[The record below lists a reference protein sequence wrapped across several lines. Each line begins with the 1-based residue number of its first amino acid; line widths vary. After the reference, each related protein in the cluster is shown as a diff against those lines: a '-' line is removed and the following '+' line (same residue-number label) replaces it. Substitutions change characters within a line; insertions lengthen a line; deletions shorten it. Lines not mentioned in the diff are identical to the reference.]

1 MAVPV
6 WKHSQHRALIRLSIP
21 AEESRDQTDQ
31 SSGLFYSLVLANL
44 GIRAANATV
53 TMPSSAPSYS
63 KVSSELEM
71 HRSSKPP
78 ARRISAKNRRKT
90 KAVEGFAP
98 GGEIVVYKA
107 PDGEIQLDVHLKGET
122 VWLTQVQ
129 MAELFGR
136 GQSVISRHLRNVF
149 LEGELK
155 QKSNMQNLHIAG
167 SDKPVGFYSLD
178 AIISVGYRVNSRRGT
193 QFRIWATKTLR
204 SHLLKG
210 FSLHER
216 RLRERSVDFEQA
228 LALLSRTLTS
238 NSLVTDE
245 GRDVLDV
252 VRRYTR
258 TWRLLLEY
266 DENRLAG
273 TPELPTA
280 VSVSISVD
288 AARAAITNLREVI
301 GIRDHAAA
309 LFGREHGER
318 LAGIIG
324 AIEQTSNGKPLYAS
338 AEARAAHLLY
348 FVVKDHPFV
357 DGNKRIGT
365 LLFLEY
371 LWRNGLLMRMDGSL
385 RLTDNAMVALALL
398 IAESEPSQ
406 KDLMIRLT
414 LNLLADRTR

>member
-1 MAVPV
+1 M
-6 WKHSQHRALIRLSIP
+6 
-21 AEESRDQTDQ
+21 T
-31 SSGLFYSLVLANL
+31 
-44 GIRAANATV
+44 
-53 TMPSSAPSYS
+53 
-63 KVSSELEM
+63 
-71 HRSSKPP
+71 
-78 ARRISAKNRRKT
+78 
-90 KAVEGFAP
+90 
-98 GGEIVVYKA
+98 
-107 PDGEIQLDVHLKGET
+107 
-122 VWLTQVQ
+122 
-129 MAELFGR
+129 ELFGR

-155 QKSNMQNLHIAG
+155 RKSNMQNLHIAG

-178 AIISVGYRVNSRRGT
+178 AIISVGYRVNSKRGT
-193 QFRIWATKTLR
+193 QFRIWATHTLR

-228 LALLSRTLTS
+228 VALLARTLTS

-252 VRRYTR
+252 IQRYTR

-266 DENRLAG
+266 DENRLARV
-273 TPELPTA
+273 PELPTA
-280 VSVSISVD
+280 ASISMSAD
-288 AARAAITNLREVI
+288 AARAAISNLREVI
-301 GIRDHAAA
+301 GIREDAAT

-338 AEARAAHLLY
+338 AESRAAHLLY

-398 IAESEPSQ
+398 IAESDPSQ

-414 LNLLADRTR
+414 LNLLADRAR

>member
-1 MAVPV
+1 MRRSIKPV
-6 WKHSQHRALIRLSIP
+6 
-21 AEESRDQTDQ
+21 
-31 SSGLFYSLVLANL
+31 
-44 GIRAANATV
+44 
-53 TMPSSAPSYS
+53 
-63 KVSSELEM
+63 
-71 HRSSKPP
+71 
-78 ARRISAKNRRKT
+78 ARRIFAKNRRKST
-90 KAVEGFAP
+90 TVEDYVP

-107 PDGEIQLDVHLKGET
+107 PDGEVQLDVHLKGDT
-122 VWLTQVQ
+122 VWLTQQQ
-129 MAELFGR
+129 MADLFGR
-136 GQSVISRHLRNVF
+136 EQSVISRHLRNVF
-149 LEGELK
+149 QEGELK
-155 QKSNMQNLHIAG
+155 QKSNMQNLHIAR
-167 SDKPVGFYSLD
+167 SSKPVGFYSLD
-178 AIISVGYRVNSRRGT
+178 AIISVGYRVNSKRGT
-193 QFRIWATKTLR
+193 QFRIWATNTLR

-228 LALLSRTLTS
+228 LALLARTLTS

-252 VRRYTR
+252 VQRYTR

-280 VSVSISVD
+280 ASVSLSVD
-288 AARAAITNLREVI
+288 AARAAISNLREVI
-301 GIRDHAAA
+301 GIREDAAA
-309 LFGREHGER
+309 LFGREHGES

-371 LWRNGLLMRMDGSL
+371 LWRNGLLLRMDGSL

-398 IAESEPSQ
+398 IAESDPSQ
-406 KDLMIRLT
+406 KSLMIRLT
-414 LNLLADRTR
+414 LNLLADRAR